1 MRAHLVIDSR
11 LKSDNKFCGP
21 PAAPQML
28 SHLIEQGLESIL
40 RERQTKNPS
49 RRLRVCRLVH
59 PESQSLPQLGISN
72 TLEPCVY

>member
-40 RERQTKNPS
+40 R
-49 RRLRVCRLVH
+49 VH
-59 PESQSLPQLGISN
+59 HFKASKSLQPLLAIVSYETDEEQF
-72 TLEPCVY
+72 